1 MNVRMR
7 ESSQMDA
14 WTNLNQSMI
23 RDRIRERS
31 DAAAAER
38 RADEARTTAP
48 VNRIVERK
56 IHWFELVSRRD
67 QFESQPDAMHRSF
80 EAVLSL

>member
-1 MNVRMR
+1 MNVRMM

-38 RADEARTTAP
+38 RADEARTTATP
-48 VNRIVERK
+48 NRIVERK
-56 IHWFELVSRRD
+56 IHWFELASRRD
-67 QFESQPDAMHRSF
+67 QFESKPDAMHRNF
-80 EAVLSL
+80 EAELSL